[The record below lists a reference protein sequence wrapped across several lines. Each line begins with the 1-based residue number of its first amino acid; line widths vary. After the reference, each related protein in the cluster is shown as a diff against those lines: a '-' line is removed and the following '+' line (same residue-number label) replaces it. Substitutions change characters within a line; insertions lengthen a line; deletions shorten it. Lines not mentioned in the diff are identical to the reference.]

1 MGPTTGQWRERASG
15 RTRATG
21 NTFIPHE
28 HTANVLSPLPLKDR
42 ICQQLF
48 YIAPFLF
55 HSLFGLCPFSWCCMW
70 RPRSNPKL
78 FHDGS
83 TTTLEML
90 EIIQFFF
97 FEEPQN
103 HSSLDGHE
111 NCNIVVVARSSL
123 NILFPLPHSHPPTKP

>member
-1 MGPTTGQWRERASG
+1 MPTTLLHCS
-15 RTRATG
+15 
-21 NTFIPHE
+21 IPFPF
-28 HTANVLSPLPLKDR
+28 TVWAL
-42 ICQQLF
+42 
-48 YIAPFLF
+48 PFL
-55 HSLFGLCPFSWCCMW
+55 LVLYVAV